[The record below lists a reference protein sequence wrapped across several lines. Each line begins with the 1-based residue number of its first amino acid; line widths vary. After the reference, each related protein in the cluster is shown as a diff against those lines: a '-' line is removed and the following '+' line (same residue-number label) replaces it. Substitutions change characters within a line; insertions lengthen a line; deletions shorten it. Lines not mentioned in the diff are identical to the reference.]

1 MGDLEEEEV
10 FRHNLAGE
18 WELDRS
24 ENYDEFLRAIGE
36 LLRVSFECS
45 FVDEKYLRGYGNQNH
60 HVLVI

>member
-45 FVDEKYLRGYGNQNH
+45 FVDEKYLRGYGN
-60 HVLVI
+60 